1 MQKELNSSRLAS
13 DKEGSTYLKNLEK
26 QAVVAGKLT
35 EVEKLRAQIAAGAVK
50 FSPDDEKKALA
61 AAEAIDKANKALKGR
76 RLATRTA
83 RRSVGASRKW
93 RRVISGRSS

>member
-35 EVEKLRAQIAAGAVK
+35 EVEKLRA
-50 FSPDDEKKALA
+50 
-61 AAEAIDKANKALKGR
+61 
-76 RLATRTA
+76 RLLL
-83 RRSVGASRKW
+83 V
-93 RRVISGRSS
+93 RSSSRQMTKRRPWPPQRQSTRRTRL